1 MTWVTIIF
9 CNFCSGI
16 LCIILARKKHR
27 ALLPWF
33 LLALP
38 VGVLALFALLA
49 LPARPNLGAG
59 ENPDPPSH

>member
-16 LCIILARKKHR
+16 LCIILASKKRR
-27 ALLPWF
+27 APLPWF

-38 VGVLALFALLA
+38 AGVLALFVLLA
-49 LPARPNLGAG
+49 LPARSNRDAK
-59 ENPDPPSH
+59 ENPQPSS